1 MGFGGHKCIT
11 EELGGAF
18 LSLSPE
24 PVASNPGKAVF
35 LHFFQQVFLQF
46 LQDTTDMKQE
56 RQRNTC
62 LPKFEA
68 VNESPSIFE
77 GVFRHLSD
85 KNHHHGDRSPSVE
98 GDRVKTLPV

>member
-35 LHFFQQVFLQF
+35 LQFFSAIFLQF
-46 LQDTTDMKQE
+46 LQATTNMTQKRE
-56 RQRNTC
+56 RNTRV
-62 LPKFEA
+62 PKFEA
-68 VNESPSIFE
+68 IEEAI
-77 GVFRHLSD
+77 RQ
-85 KNHHHGDRSPSVE
+85 
-98 GDRVKTLPV
+98 